1 MFTIATIR
9 YAQSHIVQSLELGRG
24 TFFFRVT
31 PPASWGLE
39 ETRRE
44 VSQEE
49 ARDTLLAWRDLASE
63 GGVLTVLHEDQL
75 LLESYF
81 GARHLEMLVGE
92 APEQEGPPDEG
103 PEVYAM
109 ENASPP
115 APFHPE
121 VQEDLELHEALH
133 PAGYGFDWE
142 DEA

>member
-9 YAQSHIVQSLELGRG
+9 HAQSHIVQSLELGRG
-24 TFFFRVT
+24 TFFFRGT

-49 ARDTLLAWRDLASE
+49 ARETLLVWRDLTSE
-63 GGVLTVLHEDQL
+63 GGMLTVLHEDQL
-75 LLESYF
+75 LLEAHF

-92 APEQEGPPDEG
+92 APEQDGPPDEG

-109 ENASPP
+109 ENASPA
-115 APFHPE
+115 APFDPE
-121 VQEDLELHEALH
+121 AQEDLELHNALH
-133 PAGYGFDWE
+133 PDGYRG
-142 DEA
+142 